1 MHAASVAPQPKTAKT
16 PSIAEEAAA
25 PYGSDMRHG
34 LATLVGVVQRSIRQQ
49 AMFGPGDRVLV
60 AVSGG
65 ADSVGLLLVLSELR
79 RRLGVE
85 LVAAHVHHGLR
96 GAEADADQ
104 ACAAAAAERLG
115 VPFVRAAIGPRLTG
129 SRSNLEARARAL
141 RYAALRRLAGIHGC
155 NRIATGHTRDDQAE
169 TVLMRIVRG
178 SGLRGLGAI
187 RPRRR
192 DGVVRPLIDC
202 RRAAVRAA
210 VEQAGLGYRHDT
222 SNDDPRFLRT
232 QVRARLLPLLAEL
245 NPAIV
250 DACAGLA
257 SASRAERAAALRWA
271 DAELAVAGA
280 DGGLSVAWLAQHPD
294 GLRRVLLRRWL
305 ARSGIPRRRLNR
317 RHVQAAVD
325 LTLARE
331 GRGEVH
337 LPIGWA
343 LRRDRG
349 RLAVERHKSTQR
361 RTVAGVEKPL

>member
-1 MHAASVAPQPKTAKT
+1 
-16 PSIAEEAAA
+16 
-25 PYGSDMRHG
+25 MRHG

-49 AMFGPGDRVLV
+49 AMVGAGDRVLV

-65 ADSVGLLLVLSELR
+65 ADSVGLLLVLSALR
-79 RRLGVE
+79 RRLGVA

-104 ACAAAAAERLG
+104 ACAAAAAEKLG
-115 VPFVRAAIGPRLTG
+115 VPFVHAAIGDRLAG
-129 SRSNLEARARAL
+129 RASNLEARARIQ
-141 RYAALRRLAGIHGC
+141 RYAALRSLAAVQGC
-155 NRIATGHTRDDQAE
+155 NRIATGHTLDDQAE

-178 SGLRGLGAI
+178 SGLRGLAAI

-202 RRAAVRAA
+202 RRAALRAA
-210 VEQAGLGYRHDT
+210 VEQAGLAYRHDA

-250 DACAGLA
+250 EACAGLA
-257 SASRAERAAALRWA
+257 SASRAERAAAARWA
-271 DAELAVAGA
+271 DGALEVAAA
-280 DGGLSVAWLAQHPD
+280 DGRLPVAWLGQHPD
-294 GLRRVLLRRWL
+294 GLRRLLLRRWL
-305 ARSGIPRRRLNR
+305 VRGGVPRRRLSR

-325 LTLARE
+325 LALAVA

-337 LPIGWA
+337 LPIGWT
-343 LRRDRG
+343 LRRSRG
-349 RLAVERHKSTQR
+349 RLALERHKSTQR
-361 RTVAGVEKPL
+361 RTVASVEKPL

>member
-1 MHAASVAPQPKTAKT
+1 
-16 PSIAEEAAA
+16 
-25 PYGSDMRHG
+25 MRHG

-49 AMFGPGDRVLV
+49 AMFGAGDRVLV

-65 ADSVGLLLVLSELR
+65 ADSTALLLVLSALR
-79 RRLGVE
+79 RRLGIE

-115 VPFVRAAIGPRLTG
+115 VPFVHAAIGDRLAG
-129 SRSNLEARARAL
+129 RASNLEARARAQ
-141 RYAALRRLAGIHGC
+141 RYAALSRLAAKQGC
-155 NRIATGHTRDDQAE
+155 ARIATGHTLDDQAE

-210 VEQAGLGYRHDT
+210 VDQAGLAYRHDA

-250 DACAGLA
+250 EACAGLA
-257 SASRAERAAALRWA
+257 SASRAERAAAARWA
-271 DAELAVAGA
+271 DAELDVAAA
-280 DGGLSVAWLAQHPD
+280 DGSLPVAWLAQQPD
-294 GLRRVLLRRWL
+294 GLRRLLLRRWL
-305 ARSGIPRRRLNR
+305 VRGGVPRRRLSR

-325 LTLARE
+325 LTLAAD

-337 LPIGWA
+337 LPIGWT
-343 LRRDRG
+343 LHRGRG
-349 RLAVERHKSTQR
+349 RLLLECHKTSHR